1 MRLKTAQQTSGSQRW
16 QSFMSNIVKGPF
28 GQPAEQ
34 TDELAVEL
42 SALMKKHSVN
52 GYACCY
58 VVDKST
64 HVSIETFAEDQW
76 ATAGRLIAACQTI
89 INRLAAD

>member
-1 MRLKTAQQTSGSQRW
+1 
-16 QSFMSNIVKGPF
+16 MSNIVKGPF
-28 GQPAEQ
+28 GSSDEQ
-34 TDELAVEL
+34 TDDLAVEL
-42 SALMKKHSVN
+42 SAMMKKHGVS

-64 HVSIETFAEDQW
+64 HVSIETLGDNQW
-76 ATAGRLIAACQTI
+76 STAGRLIAACQTI